1 MKKNYISL
9 LLTAL
14 CGLAFS
20 CTAIQETEPVSPE
33 KPVADGLTQVITGQL
48 DESDTKANIT
58 NAGAFTWTES
68 KDIVAVHLCND
79 DEGIHRY
86 KASSGASA
94 SAASAEFSVTTTKA
108 ATYRD
113 AFALYPSYL
122 VDCASEVGPANYG
135 QDGYPLDLTLPGTY
149 TLAQVAGVH
158 TPVAMIAS
166 NDAGSNWN
174 FKHLGAMLRVII
186 NNVPGNTAKIA
197 ISLPG
202 KKICG
207 SFSLPAP
214 VTPGTSQ
221 LETSDE
227 PGYDTVTITDLC
239 FNPDTPFYDGVR
251 ISIPL
256 PTGTYPNL
264 SIICYDSSDNM
275 LRQQINRPVNYT
287 LPRRGGALLTVT
299 LGGVTINAAGDQVV
313 FAPGNLQA
321 FVTGDHPIDTGYVKS
336 VSRWRFAEH
345 QYDVLEGENTFA
357 DNSWVDLFSWQGAT
371 CPMAKYIP
379 NYGVCTYYNSDNT
392 DDIPSNYFTAGGTA
406 ARGEGLASDW
416 GNLPIDNY
424 PPGTW
429 RTLAWSDEN
438 AEWSY
443 LLNTRN
449 ASTAGGVENARF
461 IKAYINGSIRGLI
474 IFPDYYTHPDGIT
487 AVYTAAVNNAAA
499 SKWSNMSLTGEQW
512 SEMEKNG
519 CTFLPVGGYRTGTTA
534 LNGNSSG
541 ASASKIQGRYSTC
554 SSSPTSGK
562 KYLYLY
568 FNNGDVTRDS
578 NNKPVG
584 TSVRL
589 VRDIRSGVTDK
600 TLDTAPDVT
609 EAGTVFGWVSCK
621 GKGVPGVVV
630 SDGIICTQTN
640 EEGVYSLSSDKTNG
654 YVFISTPSG
663 YVAPT
668 VGILPTIHKLT
679 KQAAG
684 TPERIDF
691 ELLPDGDQTNHT
703 VLVIGDMHLA
713 NRYSDIAGFQ
723 RFTDDF
729 NAYRTANAGKKLYA
743 LTLGDMTWDLY
754 WSPSSQGGNA
764 FGTGAG
770 VGFKE
775 YLSLINWRISGIP
788 FYHTIGNHDHSMYYS
803 GDVNTVIDFKE
814 NIAPTYY
821 SFNIGNVH
829 YIVLDDILC
838 TNTGNLSDPS
848 SGRSYNTTVTS
859 TQLTWLERDL
869 SYVPTTTPL
878 VVATHAP
885 LYREDGVTRITNSSA
900 LIDILDNYP
909 EVHLFSGHTHN
920 MYNIDNRATNH
931 IFEHNAGSICGSWWW
946 TYHCTKSNSKIIVSQ
961 DGTPAGYT
969 VLDVADKSFSWQYKS
984 VGKDLTHQFRSYD
997 RNEVAITKA
1006 NFYPNCTDPAKDN
1019 VVNTAAE
1026 YWNTES
1032 SANEVYLN
1040 IWNWEPSWTIEVTE
1054 GGTPLV
1060 PTRVTRKD
1068 PLQTISYIAIRANGN
1083 NAVTFPAT
1091 NSNHFWKV
1099 TASSP
1104 TSTLNIR
1111 VTDGFGNVYTE
1122 TMTRPKTFNVASYS
1136 YAE

>member
-1 MKKNYISL
+1 MKKNLISL

-14 CGLAFS
+14 CGLVFS
-20 CTAIQETEPVSPE
+20 CTAIQETDPISPE
-33 KPVADGLTQVITGQL
+33 KPIAGGLTQVITGQL

-58 NAGAFTWTES
+58 NAGVFTWTES

-79 DEGIHRY
+79 GEGIHRY
-86 KASSGASA
+86 IASSGASA
-94 SAASAEFSVTTTKA
+94 SAASADFSVTTSEA

-122 VDCASEVGPANYG
+122 VDCSSAVGPANYG
-135 QDGYPLDLTLPGTY
+135 QDGSPLDLSLPGSY

-166 NDAGSNWN
+166 NTAGGNWS

-197 ISLPG
+197 ISMPG
-202 KKICG
+202 KKIWG
-207 SFSLPAP
+207 DFSIPAP
-214 VTPGTSQ
+214 VIPGTSQ
-221 LETSDE
+221 LETSDD
-227 PGYDTVTITDLC
+227 PGYDTVTITDLN

-256 PTGTYPNL
+256 PTGTYPSL
-264 SIICYDSSDNM
+264 SIICYDSSDNV
-275 LRQQINRPVNYT
+275 LRQQIERPVNYT

-336 VSRWRFAEH
+336 VSQWRFAEN
-345 QYDVLEGENTFA
+345 QYDVIEGGNTFA
-357 DNSWVDLFSWQGAT
+357 NDTWVDLFSWQGASS
-371 CPMAKYIP
+371 PMAKYFP
-379 NYGVCTYYNSDNT
+379 NYGVCTYASAGN
-392 DDIPSNYFTAGGTA
+392 DDIPKNYYTNGGSSN
-406 ARGEGLASDW
+406 RGEALASDW

-424 PPGTW
+424 TPGTW
-429 RTLAWSDEN
+429 RTPDSATWE
-438 AEWSY
+438 Y
-443 LLNTRN
+443 VFNTRD
-449 ASTAGGVENARF
+449 ASTVNGIDNARYVRG
-461 IKAYINGSIRGLI
+461 YINSSLRGI
-474 IFPDYYTHPDGIT
+474 ILFPDYYTHPESGVTVPKAEGINNPAK
-487 AVYTAAVNNAAA
+487 AVSYSAAC
-499 SKWSNMSLTGEQW
+499 SLTSEQW
-512 SEMEKNG
+512 KEMEKLG
-519 CTFLPVGGYRTGTTA
+519 CTFIPLGGYRQGLTF
-534 LNGNSSG
+534 NKGNSSG
-541 ASASKIQGRYSTC
+541 TSAEARYCASNSSTG
-554 SSSPTSGK
+554 SAK
-562 KYLYLY
+562 KCYY
-568 FNNGDVTRDS
+568 FGYTRDALS
-578 NNKPVG
+578 FSDTWNKPNAG
-584 TSVRL
+584 SVRL
-589 VRDIRSGVTDK
+589 IRDIRSGVTDK

-630 SDGIICTQTN
+630 SDGTICTQTN
-640 EEGVYSLSSDKTNG
+640 EEGVYSLSSDKANG

-668 VGILPTIHKLT
+668 VGVLPTIHKLT

-691 ELLPDGDQTNHT
+691 ELVQDGDQTNHT
-703 VLVIGDMHLA
+703 MLVVGDMHLA

-723 RFTDDF
+723 RFTDDVT
-729 NAYRTANAGKKLYA
+729 AYKAANAGKKVYA
-743 LTLGDMTWDLY
+743 LTLGDMTWDIY
-754 WSPSSQGGNA
+754 WIPRNESGNA
-764 FGTGAG
+764 WGTGAG

-775 YLSLINWRISGIP
+775 YLTLINQRVSGIP
-788 FYHTIGNHDHSMYYS
+788 IYHTIGNHDHSMFFA
-803 GDVNTVIDFKE
+803 GDVETVKDYKQ

-838 TNTGNLSDPS
+838 TNTGNTSDS
-848 SGRSYNTTVTS
+848 SYGRSYNTTVTS
-859 TQLTWLERDL
+859 AQLTWLERDL
-869 SYVPTTTPL
+869 SYVSTSTPL

-969 VLDVADKSFSWQYKS
+969 VLDVADKSFSWQYKP
-984 VGKDLTHQFRSYD
+984 VGREITHQFRSYD
-997 RNEVAITKA
+997 RNEIAITKA
-1006 NFYPNCTDPAKDN
+1006 NFYPNCTDSAKDE

-1026 YWNTES
+1026 NWNTAS

-1040 IWNWEPSWTIEVTE
+1040 IWNWDPSWTISVTE

-1068 PLQTISYIAIRANGN
+1068 PLQTIAYIAIRANGN

-1104 TSTLNIR
+1104 TSTLNIT
-1111 VTDGFGNVYTE
+1111 VTDGFGNVYNE
-1122 TMTRPKTFNVASYS
+1122 TMTRPKAFELATYP
-1136 YAE
+1136 YTD